1 MALINPTGVVTE
13 RRLSEFYQGILP
25 YLNGD
30 DGGGHEILG
39 NGTAVAQE
47 NKLDFIGVSVTDDS
61 TNEKTVVQGTGLNQ
75 DSLDDIAGASLPS
88 TTLVG
93 NGLNYSTNEQIVG
106 RWIDGK
112 PLYQR
117 TFEVTTDATAKE
129 TRLDLTAYIPNMD
142 QMFISEAFLKRTNG
156 ASVSI
161 NAVNGDAISTADV
174 VFICYIEA
182 TKKLYIRTGTSEYN
196 RNAKVYAT
204 IRYTKTTDT

>member
-1 MALINPTGVVTE
+1 MANIIQSFPRG
-13 RRLSEFYQGILP
+13 G
-25 YLNGD
+25 GA
-30 DGGGHEILG
+30 GGGHTILDDTG
-39 NGTAVAQE
+39 AAVAQE
-47 NKLDFIGVSVTDDS
+47 KNLKITGLSVSDNPSNESTDLAPA
-61 TNEKTVVQGTGLNQ
+61 GLNQ